1 MNLKFYP
8 DDYPIDVSAVQGNDL
23 ESAIISINRQSTD
36 TALQDVHTRRSLGQG
51 SILNQNTLL
60 EAVNAFLPSI
70 SVGVKSIPL
79 VPFGGTLAFV
89 AGGRGYGLAN
99 NPSMAFSFDSETIY
113 PLDMRLSEQRSYMG
127 ALNATAVGVLAGGGG
142 YAGSSSIIDLVDFA
156 KPSMRRSAVSL
167 AVPMIAPAGVGDRS
181 NGVFLGGA
189 STANIA
195 TRNATSYNHSTGAL
209 TERGNAL
216 TGARISPHN
225 GISGPT
231 EGAVLG
237 GSNANPITFWD
248 NPILTVEA
256 INLSTFVVTA
266 GGNSLTYAH
275 TSHGAF
281 GNRTVGYVCG
291 GMSTFANA
299 FSSLITKY
307 THATRV
313 TVPIGSALPTPRVCL
328 DGVSSG
334 KSGYLFGG
342 DTAASNWQGS
352 RTITKFEYLLERVST
367 LGNQL
372 SNSCSDQGAVC
383 DYLP

>member
-1 MNLKFYP
+1 
-8 DDYPIDVSAVQGNDL
+8 VVQVNDL
-23 ESAIISINRQSTD
+23 ETAIISINRQSTD

-79 VPFGGTLAFV
+79 APFGGTLAFIS
-89 AGGRGYGLAN
+89 GGRGYRGGLID
-99 NPSMAFSFDSETIY
+99 PSMAFSFDSETIY
-113 PLDMRLSEQRSYMG
+113 PIDLRLSEQRSYMG
-127 ALNATAVGVLAGGGG
+127 TLNATAVGVLAGGGG
-142 YAGSSSIIDLVDFA
+142 NAGFSSIIDLVDFA

-167 AVPMIAPAGVGDRS
+167 AVPMRASPGVGDRS
-181 NGVFLGGA
+181 NGVFLGGSS
-189 STANIA
+189 STNLA
-195 TRNATSYNHSTGAL
+195 TRNATSYNHSAGTL

-216 TGARISPHN
+216 TGARMSPHN

-237 GSNANPITFWD
+237 GSDSNPVTFWD
-248 NPILTVEA
+248 NPILTVEVM
-256 INLSTFVVTA
+256 NLSTFVVVP

-291 GMSTFANA
+291 GMSNLATQY
-299 FSSLITKY
+299 SSLITKY
-307 THATRV
+307 THATRT
-313 TVPIGSALPTPRVCL
+313 TVPIGSALPTPRICL
-328 DGVSSG
+328 DGVASG
-334 KSGYLFGG
+334 KAGYLFGG

-372 SNSCSDQGAVC
+372 STSCSDQGVTC